1 MRVLTVALA
10 GVIGVGLCGCESRR
24 AARQQQR
31 EAFVAGQAQAQ
42 ARQQQ
47 MQSQT
52 LRPTVTVQGQVD
64 NGVVPWNE
72 GLTLSQAIVMAHY
85 TGFMNPSSIRVIRN
99 GQVARQFEATDLLR
113 GQDMALEPGDVV
125 LLTP

>member
-1 MRVLTVALA
+1 MLAVVLA
-10 GVIGVGLCGCESRR
+10 GLIGVGIGGCETKNAAREQAR
-24 AARQQQR
+24 AAY
-31 EAFVAGQAQAQ
+31 VAGQGQAQ

-47 MQSQT
+47 MQSQL

-64 NGVVPWNE
+64 NSVVAWE
-72 GLTLSQAIVMAHY
+72 RGLTLNQAIVMAHY

-99 GQVARQFEATDLLR
+99 GRVARQFEATDLLR
-113 GQDMALEPGDVV
+113 GQNMDLEPGDVV